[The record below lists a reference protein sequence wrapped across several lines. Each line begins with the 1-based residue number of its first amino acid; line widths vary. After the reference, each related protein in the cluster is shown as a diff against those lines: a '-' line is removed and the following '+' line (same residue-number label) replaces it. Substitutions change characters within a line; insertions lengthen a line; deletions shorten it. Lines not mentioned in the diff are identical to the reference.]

1 MATYLGVSVRLWA
14 VWAVLSVALSA
25 AVVSSGLLPQPSDCE
40 LLYLEPSG
48 PEPSVTV
55 WHSHWDCS
63 GDAVTLEYVPALQ
76 WECGAVWEE
85 GRWLEAACES
95 EEELAGRLAQ
105 IRAERSGERNWR

>member
-1 MATYLGVSVRLWA
+1 MRTYLGVSVRIWA
-14 VWAVLSVALSA
+14 VWAVLSMALGLGVAQ
-25 AVVSSGLLPQPSDCE
+25 SGLLPQPSECE
-40 LLYLEPSG
+40 LLYVEPSG

-85 GRWLEAACES
+85 GRWLEASCES

-105 IRAERSGERNWR
+105 IRAERSGERDWR